1 MPRCPPGAKPSK
13 KSKQGFVQRHWNVL
27 LVSAAIAVGAVA
39 YNVVAGAYAGHLI
52 SAALTTSDETGGYA
66 GAGADVADVDEPTC
80 SIPRLDALS
89 EAEFRAQYWSGD
101 GDASKGK
108 PFILRNATQ
117 GWRRGVFSKA
127 YLASQY
133 GEVEVKVG
141 LSKHIP
147 RASGDGYQHR
157 LLGDYLQ
164 SISAGAAAGDGEVA
178 SDPTYVF
185 DQNEFFHTHAQALRD
200 EIKLPP
206 FFSVADKTLYLCL
219 GGSRTGVQFHKHG
232 ERSVAPR

>member
-1 MPRCPPGAKPSK
+1 MPRRPPGAKPSK
-13 KSKQGFVQRHWNVL
+13 KPKQGFVQRNWSVL
-27 LVSAAIAVGAVA
+27 LVSAAIAFGAVA
-39 YNVVAGAYAGHLI
+39 YSALAGAYASHLI
-52 SAALTTSDETGGYA
+52 SAALSASDATGGYA

-80 SIPRLDALS
+80 SIPRLDALT

-108 PFILRNATQ
+108 PFILRNVTET
-117 GWRRGVFSKA
+117 WRPGMFSKA
-127 YLASQY
+127 FLATQY

-147 RASGDGYQHR
+147 RASGDGYQYR
-157 LLGDYLQ
+157 QLGEYLQ
-164 SISAGAAAGDGEVA
+164 GMSGSGSASGEVA

-232 ERSVAPR
+232 TL